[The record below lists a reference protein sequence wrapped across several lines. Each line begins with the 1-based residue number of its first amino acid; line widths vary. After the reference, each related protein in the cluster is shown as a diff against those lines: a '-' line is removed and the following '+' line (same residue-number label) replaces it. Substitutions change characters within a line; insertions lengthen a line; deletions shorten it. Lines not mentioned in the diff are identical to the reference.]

1 MVKAV
6 PAPKVKNTKW
16 LVIPYLYAAILLVLA
31 VMQLMGLGGF
41 DFAHIKY
48 QTAGTPIMIVI
59 IAALEIF
66 ALPFLLRLS
75 LSPLARFFSAL
86 FAVATPYFLV
96 AHQAYLLSENVIP
109 LDIWSVFGTV
119 LLIPLA
125 LISFVV
131 LRGSGALRFAK
142 K

>member
-1 MVKAV
+1 MVKAQ
-6 PAPKVKNTKW
+6 PAPKIKNTKW
-16 LVIPYLYAAILLVLA
+16 LTVPYLYATVLVILA
-31 VMQLMGLGGF
+31 VTQLMGVGGF

-48 QTAGTPIMIVI
+48 QTAGSPVMIMI
-59 IAALEIF
+59 IAGLEIF

-86 FAVATPYFLV
+86 FAVTVPYFLV
-96 AHQAYLLSENVIP
+96 AHQAYLLSENTIP
-109 LDIWSVFGTV
+109 LNIWNVFGAV

-125 LISFVV
+125 LVSFIT
-131 LRGSGALRFAK
+131 LKGGRALRFAK